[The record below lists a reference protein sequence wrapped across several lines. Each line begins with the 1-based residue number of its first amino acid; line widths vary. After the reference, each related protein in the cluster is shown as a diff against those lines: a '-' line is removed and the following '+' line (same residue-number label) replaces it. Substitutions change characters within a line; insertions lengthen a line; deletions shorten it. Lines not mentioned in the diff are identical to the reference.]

1 MDVFV
6 LSVFQ
11 NGRNHLH
18 MPPHH
23 HSEADVL
30 CVSAVNC
37 NSSVL
42 ESSYISIENVQ
53 FPLSHSPKDYYSQP
67 LMKFTPPPFTSSSTT
82 LQSEIPSS
90 PLRSVFANLTYN
102 LIMQNGHRQ
111 PMSGP
116 EFQDTS
122 SLVSSFSDYQPQSN
136 LEWSTDNLKPDGSH
150 SPLTC
155 VSAYVML
162 PQSNDKSCD
171 ENQRPQGVGQ

>member
-1 MDVFV
+1 MNVFV

-11 NGRNHLH
+11 GHHNHLH
-18 MPPHH
+18 MPPYH

-30 CVSAVNC
+30 HVSAVNC

-42 ESSYISIENVQ
+42 ERSYISEENVQ

-82 LQSEIPSS
+82 LQSKIPSS
-90 PLRSVFANLTYN
+90 PLRSVFTNLTYN
-102 LIMQNGHRQ
+102 LIMQTGHQQ
-111 PMSGP
+111 PVSGP

-122 SLVSSFSDYQPQSN
+122 PLERSSSGYQPQSN
-136 LEWSTDNLKPDGSH
+136 LEWSTDNLNPDGSH

-155 VSAYVML
+155 VSAYIML
-162 PQSNDKSCD
+162 PQSTDK
-171 ENQRPQGVGQ
+171 